1 MHTSNAGIALIKRY
15 EGFRPRPYGPPADV
29 WTIGYGET
37 RGVNGSTGPWTEAY
51 AAKQLV
57 KRVRANYEP
66 YVRAALRMPLNQN
79 QFDAIVS
86 AVYNLGPG
94 VLARGRSLGNALR
107 SRRDA
112 GYNHRVAAALRLYSM
127 PGTQFHEGLLA
138 RRNEEATLFAKP
150 VTKHETAN
158 QRKAR
163 IWGTELAKIRLAVR
177 KANKWTPKQKAR
189 AKDLERAIARTHA
202 TAKK

>member
-1 MHTSNAGIALIKRY
+1 MHISNNGLALIKQY
-15 EGFRPRPYGPPADV
+15 EGFRAHPYGPPADV

-37 RGVNGSTGPWTEAY
+37 KGIGPHSGPWTEAY
-51 AAKQLV
+51 AAKRLV
-57 KRVRANYEP
+57 ARVRANYEP
-66 YVRAALRMPLNQN
+66 YVRALGVRLNQH

-94 VLARGRSLGNALR
+94 VLARGRSLGDALR
-107 SRRDA
+107 SRRDS

-138 RRNEEATLFAKP
+138 RRNKEAALFAKP
-150 VTKHETAN
+150 VETAK
-158 QRKAR
+158 QHKVRA
-163 IWGTELAKIRLAVR
+163 WESELAKLRLAVR
-177 KANKWTPKQKAR
+177 KTNKWTPAQKNR
-189 AKDLERAIARTHA
+189 AKSLEQAINRTHR